1 MASFQSLLLQPSF
14 SRLQAAHTGEFDLE
28 LQPRYGPPI
37 PCHASLL
44 RARCPLLQI
53 ERPCMSVD
61 EDHEVISVLLEWVYC
76 EKIHFRG
83 AEGSVGLG
91 LAERTL
97 RLAAKLGLRD
107 ALALRERLYG
117 NWRRRSSGCL
127 SQDLVRS
134 FHEQSLDNLWFLC
147 GEPGA
152 NQVCKA
158 VYGGFLPVLLQ
169 ASSYFAAMLSGKW
182 AETAHEQV
190 KVGWP
195 AEEFERLMEFLH
207 GGQDFIRDA
216 QDLEKAL
223 RCADFF
229 GLPVL
234 VVHANQWIA
243 DHLDSKN
250 GSQLWNFVDSEPR
263 LRLKQVQDSGL
274 HADFFVDAE
283 DACFDFHVREFLAL
297 AWPDADSEADEDCW
311 VPLHDLS
318 PSLMQRLL
326 RSGSLDV
333 STERLKAI
341 VLRYARAKWDK
352 SLAQVHAKQMM
363 PPNVLFNRDIRD
375 QLLGGVTM
383 SIRAVL

>member
-1 MASFQSLLLQPSF
+1 
-14 SRLQAAHTGEFDLE
+14 
-28 LQPRYGPPI
+28 
-37 PCHASLL
+37 
-44 RARCPLLQI
+44 
-53 ERPCMSVD
+53 
-61 EDHEVISVLLEWVYC
+61 
-76 EKIHFRG
+76 
-83 AEGSVGLG
+83 
-91 LAERTL
+91 
-97 RLAAKLGLRD
+97 
-107 ALALRERLYG
+107 
-117 NWRRRSSGCL
+117 
-127 SQDLVRS
+127 
-134 FHEQSLDNLWFLC
+134 
-147 GEPGA
+147 
-152 NQVCKA
+152 
-158 VYGGFLPVLLQ
+158 
-169 ASSYFAAMLSGKW
+169 MLSGKW

-234 VVHANQWIA
+234 
-243 DHLDSKN
+243 
-250 GSQLWNFVDSEPR
+250 VDSEPR